1 MRNRLHDVRREV
13 WLDDT
18 LTAETANASL
28 GFIPIRVSP
37 SAIRFIMEWMMRI
50 PSIILSVSHRR
61 TVH

>member
-28 GFIPIRVSP
+28 GFIPIG
-37 SAIRFIMEWMMRI
+37 AIQDERDEFSFLE
-50 PSIILSVSHRR
+50 RR
-61 TVH
+61 DEIKRPDS